1 MNNNLTLDNKT
12 ILIVDDTESNIDIL
26 LEILGNY
33 DLIVATDGF
42 SAIEIANEDKIDLIL
57 LDILMPEIDGF
68 EVCRRL
74 KLNDNTKNIPII
86 FITAKTD
93 EESIE
98 RAYDV
103 GGIDYV
109 SKPFKP
115 KELLARV
122 KKELKLSSL
131 INHLNY
137 LVAHD
142 VMTGVY
148 NRREFFKMATK
159 YFEIHKDLFAI
170 MLDIDDFKAIN
181 DQHGHAVGDKVIQ
194 AVSKTISIFIDE
206 QSIFGRLGGE
216 EFAFICNNKPYEIV
230 IKKVE
235 KIRHAIEQ
243 LEITTED
250 NKIVKLTISSGISK
264 KQTDTK
270 NLDYLLK
277 IADDLLY
284 EAKRQG
290 KNKVIF
296 SP

>member
-1 MNNNLTLDNKT
+1 
-12 ILIVDDTESNIDIL
+12 
-26 LEILGNY
+26 
-33 DLIVATDGF
+33 
-42 SAIEIANEDKIDLIL
+42 
-57 LDILMPEIDGF
+57 MPEIDGF
-68 EVCRRL
+68 EVCKRL
-74 KLNDNTKNIPII
+74 KLSDNTKNIPII

-137 LVAHD
+137 IASHD
-142 VMTGVY
+142 EMTGIY
-148 NRREFFKMATK
+148 NRREFFKIATK
-159 YFEIHKDLFAI
+159 YFEIHNNLFAV

-181 DQHGHAVGDKVIQ
+181 DQHGHAIGDKVIQ
-194 AVSKTISIFIDE
+194 AVTKTISTFMDE

-216 EFAFICNNKPYEIV
+216 EFAFICNNKPYETI

-235 KIRHAIEQ
+235 KIRYAIEQ

-250 NKIVKLTISSGISK
+250 NKVVKFTISSGISK
-264 KQTDTK
+264 KQLDTK
-270 NLDYLLK
+270 NLDNLLK
-277 IADDLLY
+277 KADDLLY
-284 EAKRQG
+284 QAKKKG